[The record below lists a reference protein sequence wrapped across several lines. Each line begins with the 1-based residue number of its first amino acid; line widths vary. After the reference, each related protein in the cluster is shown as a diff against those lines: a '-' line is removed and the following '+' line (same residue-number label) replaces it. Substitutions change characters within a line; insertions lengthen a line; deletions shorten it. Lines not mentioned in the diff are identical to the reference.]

1 MRFQGF
7 MGIRSIAKQI
17 QSFFDKSS
25 LTLSRDARAD
35 ANPLSQSALF
45 NLRHAVVFFLSSK
58 NVFGSYL
65 MIFKCVLA
73 IQLRSIT
80 VEISY
85 VSSTG
90 GVVSR
95 KY

>member
-1 MRFQGF
+1 

-45 NLRHAVVFFLSSK
+45 NLRDTVIFFFVFQERFL
-58 NVFGSYL
+58 GPIL
-65 MIFKCVLA
+65 
-73 IQLRSIT
+73 
-80 VEISY
+80 
-85 VSSTG
+85 
-90 GVVSR
+90 
-95 KY
+95 

>member
-1 MRFQGF
+1 

-45 NLRHAVVFFLSSK
+45 KVARLDFLGLIPS
-58 NVFGSYL
+58 NF
-65 MIFKCVLA
+65 
-73 IQLRSIT
+73 
-80 VEISY
+80 EH
-85 VSSTG
+85 
-90 GVVSR
+90 
-95 KY
+95 